1 MTREEVLEKIKDVIT
16 DNNRNKEIDFS
27 MISED
32 SELFK
37 DLGFDSM
44 QMVYT
49 AVLIE
54 KNFNCKINDEE
65 YRKLK
70 TVGDIIDII
79 LANNIS

>member
-1 MTREEVLEKIKDVIT
+1 MTREEVLEKLKDVIT
-16 DNNRNKEIDFS
+16 ENNRNKEIDLNL
-27 MISED
+27 IRED

-49 AVLIE
+49 TVLIE
-54 KNFNCKINDEE
+54 KSFNCKINNEE
-65 YRKLK
+65 YRNLK

-79 LANNIS
+79 LAKNIS